1 MCFLC
6 PPLCQEPKPE
16 SAATPIELTLNT
28 FIKRKVT
35 FLKKEKSPASEDEV
49 RSWSTDTEFDDIGHH
64 SIEGGGKRENLE
76 KKISDGHFICEMFG
90 KDVLCCWHL
99 QRHFSIAVSLFKNNE
114 TANKIS
120 FYNPTLQF
128 GKTVQTFK

>member
-1 MCFLC
+1 MPVALFVLFV
-6 PPLCQEPKPE
+6 PPLCQEPKGE

-76 KKISDGHFICEMFG
+76 KKDI
-90 KDVLCCWHL
+90 
-99 QRHFSIAVSLFKNNE
+99 
-114 TANKIS
+114 
-120 FYNPTLQF
+120 
-128 GKTVQTFK
+128 